1 MFVYLFYLSTILM
14 IYSSFICTITRY
26 FHSDKIETYYNN
38 SNKDSQLAP
47 LICIQQCPPPRRD
60 GPAAYTSSVDE

>member
-1 MFVYLFYLSTILM
+1 MFVYLFYLSTIFM
-14 IYSSFICTITRY
+14 IYSSSICTITRY
-26 FHSDKIETYYNN
+26 FHSDKKETYYNN

-47 LICIQQCPPPRRD
+47 LICIQQYPPLRRY